1 MVIPGRYAAI
11 TIIPNVNRPGPKQ
24 PIQRDIKFSVCIRA
38 FCGKNFPGSTLS
50 NHYNTLASDL
60 LLLQHQSIHMQIRE
74 LSLRTNNL
82 LATTQFYTQVL
93 GLALLD
99 QTPTSIRLSI
109 GTSTLCFKAIQA
121 DHSPQYH
128 FAISIP
134 HNQVVFAIDWMKNRA
149 DLLPVDNGLI
159 ADFRNWNAE
168 AIYFNDNNGNI
179 VEFIGRRDL
188 DNASGQVFSSDSL
201 LAINEAGIVTP
212 DPLALAEKLKSNYGI
227 PDFSR
232 GPRLPDF
239 TASGTDEGLLII
251 AQTGRNWYP
260 TSQPAA
266 QEPIQVCLINQ
277 GQEIHIHFN

>member
-1 MVIPGRYAAI
+1 
-11 TIIPNVNRPGPKQ
+11 
-24 PIQRDIKFSVCIRA
+24 
-38 FCGKNFPGSTLS
+38 
-50 NHYNTLASDL
+50 
-60 LLLQHQSIHMQIRE
+60 MQIRE

-201 LAINEAGIVTP
+201 LAINEAGI
-212 DPLALAEKLKSNYGI
+212 